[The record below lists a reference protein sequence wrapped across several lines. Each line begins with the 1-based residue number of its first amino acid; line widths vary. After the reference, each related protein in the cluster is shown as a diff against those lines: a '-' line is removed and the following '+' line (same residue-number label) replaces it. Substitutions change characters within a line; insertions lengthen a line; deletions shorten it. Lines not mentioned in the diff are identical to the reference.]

1 MHLGTCPLL
10 LDKPFFHR
18 LIVDVLNLLRY
29 RHYGICWSISVMWEL
44 TEMAFGHL
52 LPNFYECWWDN
63 IFLDVLICNGLGIWV
78 GMRVC
83 HYFEMREHHW
93 ESFKNISSKTGRV
106 KRVLL
111 QFTPGKVTKQ
121 GAIPSSALPCLRE
134 VKVYS
139 TTK

>member
-1 MHLGTCPLL
+1 
-10 LDKPFFHR
+10 
-18 LIVDVLNLLRY
+18 
-29 RHYGICWSISVMWEL
+29 MWEL

-111 QFTPGKVTKQ
+111 QFTPGE
-121 GAIPSSALPCLRE
+121 ALLIALSASLLTERLHRMSIFSC
-134 VKVYS
+134 
-139 TTK
+139 